1 MCGRYSLTSNSARI
15 EERFVCNASTPPY
28 SSHYNIAPTQPVLA
42 LINNEDNATRRAGF
56 LRWGLIPSW
65 AEDPSIGNKMINAR
79 SETLA
84 QKPSFK
90 RALRKRRCLIVA
102 DGYYEWKKD
111 TEAKI
116 PMHIGLQSRE
126 PFAFA
131 GLWEKWVAESGAT
144 IHSCTIITTTPNSL
158 MKPIHQRMPV
168 ILRREAESVW
178 LDRTIEDPAF
188 LLPLLTPY
196 PAEKMNAYAVSTF
209 VNSPRNNSPECLKPL
224 K

>member
-1 MCGRYSLTSNSARI
+1 
-15 EERFVCNASTPPY
+15 
-28 SSHYNIAPTQPVLA
+28 
-42 LINNEDNATRRAGF
+42 
-56 LRWGLIPSW
+56 
-65 AEDPSIGNKMINAR
+65 MINAR

-102 DGYYEWKKD
+102 DGYYEWKKE

-178 LDRTIEDPAF
+178 LDRTIEDPAS